1 MVDINPGV
9 IRDSVG
15 GVAPKPDAMTLPV
28 GSRLLHIGPH
38 KTGTTALQNT
48 LFLSREELLAQGL
61 EYLVSADRR
70 TANIAARAIR
80 QRPTKKL
87 YSSDSVPM
95 HFWTELVQ
103 AAKNTTAD
111 RVLISGEGFSDCNA
125 EEIARIAR
133 DLDPARLHVAITLRP
148 LAKILTSQWQQYIQN
163 DMKRASLEQFLHE
176 ALDPDQQSDASG
188 FWRRHRHDQLT
199 KRWVDLIG
207 AQSLTVIVVDDREP
221 GLMMRSFERLTSLR
235 EGTLMPNRKTVK
247 RSFINRSLTL
257 PETEIVRAYYALMEE
272 QGYNPRLYREG
283 VSIMPAHFLKQQ
295 RRPGPEEEK
304 IQLPEWA
311 AERAREISRNIVDG
325 IESSGVRVIGNLKDL
340 TRASASNG
348 AQQVNIPAE
357 LAAHLAVGMLV
368 KSGLARKKS
377 ESRLISSRSTL
388 MRAAERI
395 SASSKLGELVV
406 RASTRIL
413 RRLI

>member
-1 MVDINPGV
+1 M
-9 IRDSVG
+9 
-15 GVAPKPDAMTLPV
+15 
-28 GSRLLHIGPH
+28 
-38 KTGTTALQNT
+38 
-48 LFLSREELLAQGL
+48 EEL
-61 EYLVSADRR
+61 
-70 TANIAARAIR
+70 
-80 QRPTKKL
+80 
-87 YSSDSVPM
+87 
-95 HFWTELVQ
+95 
-103 AAKNTTAD
+103 
-111 RVLISGEGFSDCNA
+111 
-125 EEIARIAR
+125 
-133 DLDPARLHVAITLRP
+133 
-148 LAKILTSQWQQYIQN
+148 
-163 DMKRASLEQFLHE
+163 
-176 ALDPDQQSDASG
+176 
-188 FWRRHRHDQLT
+188 
-199 KRWVDLIG
+199 
-207 AQSLTVIVVDDREP
+207 
-221 GLMMRSFERLTSLR
+221 
-235 EGTLMPNRKTVK
+235 
-247 RSFINRSLTL
+247 
-257 PETEIVRAYYALMEE
+257 
-272 QGYNPRLYREG
+272 GYNSRFYREG

-295 RRPGPEEEK
+295 RMPGPEEEK